1 MTALETIVAKITIV
15 VDFILGQYVIVEMH
29 STNSACG
36 SGLVYNY
43 TLTSCGEPLIHSLES
58 LLTSILQLSNYILP
72 AFGTFYGG
80 A

>member
-1 MTALETIVAKITIV
+1 MTALETIVAKITVV
-15 VDFILGQYVIVEMH
+15 VDFMLGQYVSVETY

-43 TLTSCGEPLIHSLES
+43 TLTNCGEPLIHSLES
-58 LLTSILQLSNYILP
+58 LLTSVLQLYSYILP
-72 AFGTFYGG
+72 AFGTYYGG